1 MAVQKT
7 EAVEETMDR
16 IPNGRKSRWQGR
28 TEGEESHQVGF
39 HWPASCMAF
48 FSCSITVG
56 SQERQMETEM
66 SRFYETMI
74 SGVMYN
80 MKLNVQ
86 GGEARE
92 RRLTCEINKI
102 WFQ

>member
-1 MAVQKT
+1 
-7 EAVEETMDR
+7 
-16 IPNGRKSRWQGR
+16 
-28 TEGEESHQVGF
+28 
-39 HWPASCMAF
+39 
-48 FSCSITVG
+48 
-56 SQERQMETEM
+56 METEM

-102 WFQ
+102 